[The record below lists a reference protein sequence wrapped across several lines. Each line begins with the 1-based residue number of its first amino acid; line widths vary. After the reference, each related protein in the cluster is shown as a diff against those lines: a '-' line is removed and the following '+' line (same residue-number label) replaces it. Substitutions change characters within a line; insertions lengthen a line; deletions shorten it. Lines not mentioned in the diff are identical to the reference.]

1 MKNSKMLILYIVM
14 AAGLIALVLLGGI
27 FVVLKHQEHLDQ
39 DIKIYRSS
47 LSQEGESL
55 RQSFNQLVSISTLLV
70 KNPVVINTLDKHLE
84 GQEASRIAAGMV
96 DRSLDAVA
104 AIENIASVFL
114 VSLDGT
120 CLHSSK
126 RELVG
131 SNYRQR
137 IYVRNALRSGHG
149 LYAVMTVTDGR
160 TKLYYAQTVRNGNLP
175 LGVAVLEIR
184 PAFFHLHSFTTAFT
198 TEPPETEDMRMGLS
212 TDGSILF
219 NTTDGS
225 LASLKPLA
233 ADILPPRKDEPL
245 PIQMLNFPGYSK
257 EKLFNE
263 GFLRLPDSAGREYYF
278 FCEPVVNRSLSL
290 IHLISKDWFRSNY
303 HPASSD
309 YSGYIGMLAV
319 MLLIMLILLY
329 MVNRRHRQA
338 MQAAEILKLE
348 AERRIEEK
356 EKYEAIINRNPQGF
370 WLEDDS
376 SGLILEVNQSLCE
389 LLQLEAGL
397 IIGHHPGEFIV
408 RSSGEVKS
416 RANISQEG
424 SLRLPH
430 GGAVDVLIN
439 SSCIAAPGGREKLC
453 FSFFADIS
461 ERKREQEQLFLFSQ
475 AVEQSTSAIVITD
488 RNAKAVYVNPFFTEM
503 TGWTKEDLRDSDPG
517 LLAASEAEAEMSREI
532 WRQISSGGTWRG
544 FLRRRRKDG
553 RLYWEGQTV
562 CPLYDDKGEISYYL
576 AIKND
581 ITQRLE
587 LERQYK
593 AQLAKL
599 ELMVEHAAI
608 GIAHVVEA
616 QFAWISRAATEMFGY
631 ADEEEALLLPL
642 TAIFEHEQACQDA
655 LQLAEERFAQD
666 QIFHADLRM
675 RRKDGSLFWCSLTGK
690 LIDLNSP
697 EQGAVW
703 LIKDI
708 SRQKEEE
715 RQLQLAKER
724 AEEANQAKNDFLANI
739 SHELRTPMNAIILG
753 MKRLALDQELLNE
766 EQQQCV
772 SRAQHAAD
780 FLLGLIDDLLDFARI
795 ESGRLHL
802 STAPF
807 ELEAAVRG
815 AVQSVRYP
823 AEEKGLSLAWE
834 IAPEIPRF
842 VVGDALRLRQIL
854 VNLLKNSIKFSEQ
867 GEVFVRAAVEERQEE
882 ALLLLFQ
889 VFDQG
894 IGIPSDMLH
903 EIFEKFVQV
912 DSSVRRVQEGVGLGL
927 TICSQ
932 LCTLMGGRIGAES
945 EPGQGSV
952 FTFTAIFGL
961 TEEELE
967 PCEPP
972 QPMRILVVDDNEA
985 NRFLAKAML
994 RRDGHEIMEA
1004 ANGEEALRQLL
1015 KQDFDAVL
1023 MDVQM
1028 PVMDGLAVTQVIR
1041 ACEEENCCL
1050 NTMNMPGDFCEALR
1064 SQLKGGH
1071 LPIVALTANNFKVDE
1086 QRCLACGMDAYAVK
1100 PFSTKEIYQAFRKCC
1115 LQGRQRLPMAADCA
1129 CMAQQA
1135 QVGEADMT
1143 GMEERKSGGLVAAVA
1158 EHLKNIYSLD
1168 PDQVEQMVRISASSI
1183 SETLAQAKKE
1193 LAAGDLRS
1201 LSGSGHKAKG
1211 VLLGIGL
1218 KEEAELARQIELKGK
1233 AGEAADYAGLLV
1245 RLEEALQPLLMLNS
1259 AA

>member
-14 AAGLIALVLLGGI
+14 AAGLIALVLLGGM
-27 FVVLKHQEHLDQ
+27 FVIYNHQRHLDQ
-39 DIKIYRSS
+39 DINIYRYS

-55 RQSFNQLVSISTLLV
+55 RQTFNQLVSISTLLV
-70 KNPVVINTLDKHLE
+70 KNPVIINTLDKHLE

-96 DRSLDAVA
+96 DRSLDAIA
-104 AIENIASVFL
+104 AIENITSVFL

-126 RELVG
+126 RELMG
-131 SNYRQR
+131 RNYRMS

-149 LYAVMTVTDGR
+149 LYAIMTVTDGR
-160 TKLYYAQTVRNGNLP
+160 TKLYYAQTIKNGNLP
-175 LGVAVLEIR
+175 IGVAVLEIQ

-198 TEPPETEDMRMGLS
+198 PEPPEPAEMRMGLS

-233 ADILPPRKDEPL
+233 ADVLPSQKGQPP
-245 PIQMLNFPGYSK
+245 PIQQLDFPGYSQ

-263 GFLRLPDSAGREYYF
+263 GFLRLITGEGQEYYI
-278 FCEPVVNRSLSL
+278 FCQPVVNRSLSL
-290 IHLISKDWFRSNY
+290 IHVISKDWFRSNY

-309 YSGYIGMLAV
+309 YSGYIAMLAV

-338 MQAAEILKLE
+338 MQAAETLKSE

-376 SGLILEVNQSLCE
+376 TGLILEVNQSLCQ
-389 LLQLEAGL
+389 LLGLEAGL
-397 IIGHHPGEFIV
+397 IIGHHPDEFVV
-408 RSSGEVKS
+408 RSPGEMKN

-424 SLRLPH
+424 RLRLPH
-430 GGAVDVLIN
+430 GGALDVLIN
-439 SSCIAAPGGREKLC
+439 ASCIAAPDSRSKLC

-461 ERKREQEQLFLFSQ
+461 ERKQEQEQLFLFSQ

-503 TGWTKEDLRDSDPG
+503 TGWTREELRDADPG
-517 LLAASEAEAEMSREI
+517 LLAASETDPESSREI

-544 FLRRRRKDG
+544 FLQRRRKDG

-616 QFAWISRAATEMFGY
+616 QFAWISRAAAEMFGY
-631 ADEEEALLLPL
+631 ENGEEALLQPL
-642 TAIFEHEQACQDA
+642 AAIFEHEDSCRDTVRQ
-655 LQLAEERFAQD
+655 AEERFAQD
-666 QIFHADLRM
+666 KIFHADLRL
-675 RRKDGSLFWCSLTGK
+675 RRKNGSLFWCSLTGK
-690 LIDLNSP
+690 LIDLNAP
-697 EQGAVW
+697 DQGAVW

-724 AEEANQAKNDFLANI
+724 AEEANQAKTDFLANI

-766 EQQQCV
+766 EQQLCV
-772 SRAQHAAD
+772 SKAQNAAD
-780 FLLGLIDDLLDFARI
+780 FLLGLIDDLLDFSRI
-795 ESGRLHL
+795 ESGRLRL
-802 STAPF
+802 ASEPF

-834 IAPEIPRF
+834 IAPEIPRL

-867 GEVFVRAAVEERQEE
+867 GEIFVRAAVEERQEQE
-882 ALLLLFQ
+882 LLLIFQ

-894 IGIPSDMLH
+894 IGIPSDMLE
-903 EIFEKFVQV
+903 EIFEKFVRV
-912 DSSVRRVQEGVGLGL
+912 DSSIRRVQEGVGLGL

-932 LCTLMGGRIGAES
+932 LCILMGGRISAES

-952 FTFTAIFGL
+952 FTFTAVFGL
-961 TEEELE
+961 TEEEELL
-967 PCEPP
+967 EPP

-994 RRDGHEIMEA
+994 RRDGHDITEA

-1015 KQDFDAVL
+1015 KQNFDAVL

-1028 PVMDGLAVTQVIR
+1028 PVMDGLSVTKVIR

-1050 NTMNMPGDFCEALR
+1050 NTLNVPDDFCEALR

-1115 LQGRQRLPMAADCA
+1115 LQGKRRLPMAADCA

-1135 QVGEADMT
+1135 QAGEAEMT
-1143 GMEERKSGGLVAAVA
+1143 DAEEKKSGGLVAAVA
-1158 EHLKNIYSLD
+1158 EHLKRIYSLD
-1168 PDQVEQMVRISASSI
+1168 PEQVEQMVQISASSI
-1183 SETLAQAKKE
+1183 GETLAQAKEE
-1193 LAAGDLRS
+1193 LAADDLPA
-1201 LSGSGHKAKG
+1201 LSGLGHKAKG

-1218 KEEAELARQIELKGK
+1218 NEEAELARQIELKGK
-1233 AGEAADYAGLLV
+1233 AGEQADYAGLLN
-1245 RLEEALQPLLMLNS
+1245 RLEEALRPLLTLNGG
-1259 AA
+1259 A